1 MAAPPVEGGPCVR
14 GPACLMGIR
23 HAANGRAA
31 RGAHGS
37 GVQRAPVGGRWVARW
52 INVTLIGF
60 ALSVRTGHAKG
71 QTHLFGRARDP
82 GQGGKTEYLGV
93 PRGCRCSGLHRTAI
107 HAQDMAGQVP
117 LDPPAQAC
125 RMQLHICQLPMSG
138 GDGPPPSSP
147 GIAGAERP
155 LRRLGGLGDEGEPPP
170 APALHAPQYAH
181 AHLLC
186 SG

>member
-1 MAAPPVEGGPCVR
+1 MAAQPVVHMDQGC
-14 GPACLMGIR
+14 
-23 HAANGRAA
+23 
-31 RGAHGS
+31 S
-37 GVQRAPVGGRWVARW
+37 APVGGRWVARW

-82 GQGGKTEYLGV
+82 GQGGATEYLGV

-125 RMQLHICQLPMSG
+125 KMQFHIANFRMSG
-138 GDGPPPSSP
+138 GDGQPPSSP
-147 GIAGAERP
+147 GIPMAGWP
-155 LRRLGGLGDEGEPPP
+155 SRRLGGIGDEGEPPP
-170 APALHAPQYAH
+170 APALHAL
-181 AHLLC
+181 HLRAVPLTC
-186 SG
+186 TY